1 MSDLHVEMRG
11 HGPDLVLL
19 HGWGLNL
26 RVWDGLTRELAKH
39 FRVIAVD
46 LPGHGR
52 SAWNAKARTPAEQAW
67 QVHAALSSRSDRYSL
82 LGWSLGGQIA
92 LDLAA
97 AMPGNVERLV
107 LVATTPR
114 FAASE
119 DWPHG
124 MPATSLDKL
133 ATQLRTNYKR
143 TVSEFLELQV
153 RGSAA
158 SEKVLAD
165 LHASLFSHGEA
176 HPKALVA
183 GLATLKNSD
192 LRSMLGLIHA
202 PALVIAGQY
211 DRVTLPAAS
220 RALAA
225 ALPDAR
231 YVEFR
236 RAAHAP
242 FLSHTPEFASLVTR
256 FLQGAPIEA
265 TPPTERSPNAERT
278 AQTERSPST
287 KAPPASSAAAS
298 PSANLPPGRAAL
310 QDALVAERILTG
322 GEPTDASSAGA
333 LQGFPPQSASED
345 DVAQALAPKGPAHAA
360 VSRALALGSGQAHS
374 GLPGSVQ
381 APDPGQASAAGQAHS
396 GAAARA
402 RARTVEQA
410 RAAIEESAQAQT
422 DAQPHASERAVA
434 TKGAKRASD
443 ASPANT
449 TRKRSSGKSG

>member
-1 MSDLHVEMRG
+1 
-11 HGPDLVLL
+11 
-19 HGWGLNL
+19 LNL
-26 RVWDGLTRELAKH
+26 RVWDGLARELAKS
-39 FRVIAVD
+39 FRVIAID

-52 SAWNAKARTPAEQAW
+52 SAWNPKARTPAEQAW
-67 QVHAALSSRSDRYSL
+67 QVHATLASRSDRYSL

-124 MPATSLDKL
+124 MPAAALDRL

-158 SEKVLAD
+158 SEKVLAE
-165 LHASLFSHGEA
+165 LHGSLFSHGEA

-183 GLATLKNSD
+183 GLATLKSSD
-192 LRSMLGLIHA
+192 LRSMLSVIRT
-202 PALVIAGQY
+202 PTLVIAGQY

-242 FLSHTPEFASLVTR
+242 FLSHTAEFTALVTR
-256 FLQGAPIEA
+256 FLKGEPVESNAPFE
-265 TPPTERSPNAERT
+265 
-278 AQTERSPST
+278 T
-287 KAPPASSAAAS
+287 KALATATLS
-298 PSANLPPGRAAL
+298 PAL
-310 QDALVAERILTG
+310 QDALVAESILTTA
-322 GEPTDASSAGA
+322 GEPGPRSA
-333 LQGFPPQSASED
+333 
-345 DVAQALAPKGPAHAA
+345 AQ
-360 VSRALALGSGQAHS
+360 
-374 GLPGSVQ
+374 Q
-381 APDPGQASAAGQAHS
+381 APETG
-396 GAAARA
+396 
-402 RARTVEQA
+402 
-410 RAAIEESAQAQT
+410 
-422 DAQPHASERAVA
+422 
-434 TKGAKRASD
+434 ASD
-443 ASPANT
+443 ASTAT
-449 TRKRSSGKSG
+449 TKRKRSGNSG

>member
-1 MSDLHVEMRG
+1 MSELYVETRG
-11 HGPDLVLL
+11 RGPDLVLL

-26 RVWDGLTRELAKH
+26 RVWDGLTRELSKS
-39 FRVIAVD
+39 FRVIAID

-52 SAWNAKARTPAEQAW
+52 SAWNPKARTPAEQAW
-67 QVHAALSSRSDRYSL
+67 QVHATLASRTDRYSL

-97 AMPGNVERLV
+97 AMPGSVDRLV

-114 FAASE
+114 FEASE
-119 DWPHG
+119 DWPQG
-124 MPATSLDKL
+124 MPPTALEKL
-133 ATQLRTNYKR
+133 AAQLRTNYKR

-158 SEKVLAD
+158 SERVLAE
-165 LHASLFSHGEA
+165 LHGSLFSHGEA

-192 LRSMLGLIHA
+192 LRSTLGMVRA

-242 FLSHTPEFASLVTR
+242 FLSHTAEFATLVTR
-256 FLQGAPIEA
+256 FLHGEPIEDA
-265 TPPTERSPNAERT
+265 VPGETTV
-278 AQTERSPST
+278 
-287 KAPPASSAAAS
+287 APAVAPADAAAPSAAARANADS
-298 PSANLPPGRAAL
+298 VAPPSAAAHT
-310 QDALVAERILTG
+310 DVDTAAVNGACAGTATGPALEEALTAERILT
-322 GEPTDASSAGA
+322 SAGQPRA
-333 LQGFPPQSASED
+333 DTP
-345 DVAQALAPKGPAHAA
+345 APMVPA
-360 VSRALALGSGQAHS
+360 
-374 GLPGSVQ
+374 PG
-381 APDPGQASAAGQAHS
+381 
-396 GAAARA
+396 
-402 RARTVEQA
+402 
-410 RAAIEESAQAQT
+410 
-422 DAQPHASERAVA
+422 
-434 TKGAKRASD
+434 
-443 ASPANT
+443 
-449 TRKRSSGKSG
+449 KRSRTSSS